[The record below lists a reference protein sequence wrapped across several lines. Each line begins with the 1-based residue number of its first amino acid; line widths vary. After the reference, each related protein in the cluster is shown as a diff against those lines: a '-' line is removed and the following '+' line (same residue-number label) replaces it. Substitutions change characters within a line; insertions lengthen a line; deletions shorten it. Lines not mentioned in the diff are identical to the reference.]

1 MNQEEFQLEVLDRL
15 SEQKVTLA
23 EVKTE
28 VVGLKEKTHQ
38 LFEFHNNFQKDHMGD
53 IENIPSISAR
63 IDDHQ
68 NGHKKFIVGISIPI
82 IGLLTKTVWDVFVK
96 GVNKQ

>member
-38 LFEFHNNFQKDHMGD
+38 LFEFHNSFQKDHMPNISNIKN
-53 IENIPSISAR
+53 IETSIK
-63 IDDHQ
+63 DHE
-68 NGHKKFIVGISIPI
+68 NGHKKFRIGMSIPI
-82 IGLLTKTVWDVFVK
+82 LTIFSKTVWDILVK
-96 GVNKQ
+96 GNGK